1 MNIQKVGDFS
11 FTGNMKVCDKPVQVK
26 EASSELQDKE
36 ISIKVDISKEGL
48 EALRKKVQEM
58 PGHIDFEKEMQFREI
73 LPKLQMDPAGSLYSE
88 MRSEWQAELDDIK
101 AYNGSY
107 DLEDIISATMKSYA
121 KQYHGLV
128 QGHAAGSRDIYVSD
142 SLEEYHKVELEEDLG
157 YLDKAFERA
166 TSGTVMYAGMQ
177 EQKWAF
183 RHFFYGEPA
192 LDVELPQDYRDR
204 IKEVMQKAQEEFHQ
218 QYKNGT
224 FASEEEMIAKAGSI
238 GSQMLREDEVFYNKM
253 AHLFKPLDWAQ

>member
-1 MNIQKVGDFS
+1 MNIHKIGDFS
-11 FTGNMKVCDKPVQVK
+11 FVGNTKVSDKQIQVK
-26 EASSELQDKE
+26 EAVPELQDKE
-36 ISIKVDISKEGL
+36 IFLKVDISKEGL
-48 EALRKKVQEM
+48 AALRKSVQEM

-88 MRSEWQAELDDIK
+88 MRSEWQSELNDIK
-101 AYNGSY
+101 EYNGSY
-107 DLEDIISATMKSYA
+107 DLEDVISATMKSYA
-121 KQYHGLV
+121 EQYHKLV
-128 QGHAAGSRDIYVSD
+128 QGHVDGSRDIYVSD
-142 SLEEYHKVELEEDLG
+142 SLEEYHKVGLEEDLG

-253 AHLFKPLDWAQ
+253 EHLFKTLGWAQ